1 LLVLGFGL
9 AMVWLSRHL
18 GWLVLAALAWSAV
31 IETIAVTEPR
41 DSLFGGTYRA
51 YQVLN
56 TGDAITFGLVIAGAL
71 CLALLA
77 LGLIA
82 GRWRSGLAA
91 DRLER
96 ARS

>member
-1 LLVLGFGL
+1 
-9 AMVWLSRHL
+9 
-18 GWLVLAALAWSAV
+18 V
-31 IETIAVTEPR
+31 IEAIAITEPR

-56 TGDAITFGLVIAGAL
+56 TGDAITFGLIIAGAL

-77 LGLIA
+77 FGLIG

-91 DRLER
+91 DRVQREMG
-96 ARS
+96 